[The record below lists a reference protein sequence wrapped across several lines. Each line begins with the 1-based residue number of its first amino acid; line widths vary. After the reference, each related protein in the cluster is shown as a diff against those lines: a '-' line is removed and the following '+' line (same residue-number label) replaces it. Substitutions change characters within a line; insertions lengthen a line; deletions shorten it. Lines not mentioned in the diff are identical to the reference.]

1 MKSLANALGAWRP
14 QALPAD
20 DPLALLQAE
29 WAQIVGDD
37 VAANTRPAELVRDA
51 LVVVTRSSAWSQ
63 QLAFLSERVLHAVR
77 ERTGIALRTLRFRV
91 GRVRAGR
98 PDRNAERAQPPRRRT
113 HNRALEPAVTLEA
126 AVARFRTD
134 VAAAQ
139 RARALAG
146 WKECLRCGARTHR
159 APAPFCVPCENALA
173 QERSAQVARLLFE
186 APWLGYAGIA
196 PLVGGLQRQEYDA
209 VRLTLLRR
217 WKDALERIR
226 RSPQPRV
233 TMRDRSIASSYVL
246 LKSQLE
252 PDKIAPAVVRDL
264 LGDELH
270 DIFYGNEN
278 T

>member
-1 MKSLANALGAWRP
+1 
-14 QALPAD
+14 
-20 DPLALLQAE
+20 
-29 WAQIVGDD
+29 
-37 VAANTRPAELVRDA
+37 
-51 LVVVTRSSAWSQ
+51 
-63 QLAFLSERVLHAVR
+63 
-77 ERTGIALRTLRFRV
+77 
-91 GRVRAGR
+91 
-98 PDRNAERAQPPRRRT
+98 
-113 HNRALEPAVTLEA
+113 
-126 AVARFRTD
+126 
-134 VAAAQ
+134 
-139 RARALAG
+139 
-146 WKECLRCGARTHR
+146 
-159 APAPFCVPCENALA
+159 VPCENALA